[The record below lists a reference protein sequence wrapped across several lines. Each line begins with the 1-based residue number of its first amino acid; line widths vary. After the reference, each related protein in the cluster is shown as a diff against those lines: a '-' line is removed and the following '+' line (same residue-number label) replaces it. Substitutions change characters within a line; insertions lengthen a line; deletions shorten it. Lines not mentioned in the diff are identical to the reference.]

1 MFTRSGIVAVVAL
14 STILAAGLP
23 AVAMGGYVI
32 NGRQANYYE
41 ANLLRMY
48 GYRPGS
54 YIVDQQGRVRAAD
67 GYNFRSD
74 YGSGMHDGNCGYVEG
89 VPVDGCP

>member
-1 MFTRSGIVAVVAL
+1 MFTRSGIVAVVAV
-14 STILAAGLP
+14 STILAAGIP

-41 ANLLRMY
+41 ANHLRMY

-54 YIVDQQGRVRAAD
+54 YIVDQQARTSSRRLQFPLRLRQRHA
-67 GYNFRSD
+67 
-74 YGSGMHDGNCGYVEG
+74 
-89 VPVDGCP
+89 